1 MFNVAVTELCKFLR
15 GDVGTIPRLY
25 IQLLTGRGYVKDP
38 VYDEHGLLQSVALSA
53 EARGIKQIADAVRDG
68 VQNQKEKE
76 ARRAETKRRKA
87 KAKENRARSR
97 IENIRKKLQRD

>member
-1 MFNVAVTELCKFLR
+1 MFVIAVVELCKFLR

-38 VYDEHGLLQSVALSA
+38 VYDEHGLLQSVTLSA
-53 EARGIKQIADAVRDG
+53 EARGIKRIADAVRDG
-68 VQNQKEKE
+68 VQNKIDKE

-87 KAKENRARSR
+87 KAKEARAQKRA
-97 IENIRKKLQRD
+97 ETVRKKL